1 MVRDLLRP
9 VPLGIYFLSFAT
21 GVVGALVLPTF
32 SVFLAKEL
40 GVRPLLVGLPFTGLA
55 LASIGYNQWI
65 GHWSDKL
72 SDRRPLVAGFCLVG
86 VLSCAIFAL
95 TREYWLV
102 VFSAVALFS
111 LGMVAYSQMLAYSLD
126 YAERQLPL
134 ARIPLFNA
142 IVRAQIAI
150 AWVAGP
156 PAGFLLAS
164 YFGFSTMYW
173 VAAAL
178 FVVVGL
184 TSLKLLP
191 KLPAADASGSTQEAP
206 REEPATAEPQSALG
220 PGRKSLLLCLIAF
233 SLMWCVNNAYLIAL
247 PLHLDNNLGIDTEW
261 VGWIMGTAALLEVPV
276 MLLAGVLAAR
286 VNLMAMVRLAGV
298 AGFLLYAGVLFSSQL
313 WQLFA
318 LQIFNAIFIG
328 VLAGLGV
335 SVVQSLMPGRSGSA
349 SALYT
354 NTTHVGNLLSSLQ
367 VALVADWFGYGA
379 VFWVSLVIV
388 ALAMVAFLGVRF
400 GAPTRSSA
408 PPAPGSAG

>member
-9 VPLGIYFLSFAT
+9 VPLGIYLLSFAI

-40 GVRPLLVGLPFTGLA
+40 GVRPLLVGIPFTGLA
-55 LASIGYNQWI
+55 LASIGYNHWVGQ
-65 GHWSDKL
+65 WSDKL
-72 SDRRPLVAGFCLVG
+72 ADRRPLVAGFCLVG
-86 VLSCAIFAL
+86 VLSCVIFAL
-95 TREYWLV
+95 TRQYWLV
-102 VFSAVALFS
+102 VFSAVVLFS

-142 IVRAQIAI
+142 IVRAQIAL

-173 VAAAL
+173 CAAGL
-178 FVVVGL
+178 FAVVGL
-184 TSLKLLP
+184 VSLKLLP
-191 KLPAADASGSTQEAP
+191 RLPEAP
-206 REEPATAEPQSALG
+206 EASVEVPEDKVDTAQRSDTPALAGQRALVF
-220 PGRKSLLLCLIAF
+220 CLIAF

-247 PLHLDNNLGIDTEW
+247 PLHLDNNLGISTEW

-276 MLLAGVLAAR
+276 MLLAGVLGAR
-286 VNLMAMVRLAGV
+286 IKLMAMVRLAGV
-298 AGFLLYAGVLFSSQL
+298 AGFLLYAGVLYASEL

-318 LQIFNAIFIG
+318 LQLFNAIFIG

-335 SVVQSLMPGRSGSA
+335 SVIQALMPGRSGSA

-354 NTTHVGNLLSSLQ
+354 NTTHFGNLLSSLQ
-367 VALVADWFGYGA
+367 VAVVADWFGYGA

-388 ALAMVAFLGVRF
+388 LLAMLAFLGVRLPAS
-400 GAPTRSSA
+400 GHPAA
-408 PPAPGSAG
+408 PPVPDSAR